1 MQFESIGF
9 RRGEKMLWEQK
20 YERDNEKEENGL
32 AWWRAYLVLYPA
44 YLGY

>member
-9 RRGEKMLWEQK
+9 RRGEKMLWEQE
-20 YERDNEKEENGL
+20 YERDNEKENGL